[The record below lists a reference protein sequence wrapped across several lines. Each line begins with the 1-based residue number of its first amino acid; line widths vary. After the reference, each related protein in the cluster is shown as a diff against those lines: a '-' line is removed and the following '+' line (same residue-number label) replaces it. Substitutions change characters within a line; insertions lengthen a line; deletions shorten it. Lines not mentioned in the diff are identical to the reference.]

1 MMALVVSSSSPIVS
15 SLGFYLM
22 VLTVVPIGLLMA
34 PQPVRRDRRT
44 IVGLGVALVAIVGVP
59 VYAAI
64 CNVCAVCQTDMW
76 WLYAE
81 CWFAK

>member
-1 MMALVVSSSSPIVS
+1 MTFAVMLHGSASTFSPMFAVLFMIPVLLV
-15 SLGFYLM
+15 F
-22 VLTVVPIGLLMA
+22 A